1 MGDIIAREDDYLE
14 PYKIGKSLRKQWLTD
29 FDPLKTGSQQLFGL
43 ELPSSLVIQNA
54 WFAGRSE
61 PSLSQPNS
69 QRIRSF
75 TILFRIKSR

>member
-1 MGDIIAREDDYLE
+1 MGDIFVEPDDYLE
-14 PYKIGKSLRKQWLTD
+14 PIKRGKSLRKQWLAD
-29 FDPLKTGSQQLFGL
+29 LDPLKTGSQQLFGL

-54 WFAGRSE
+54 WFARRSE
-61 PSLSQPNS
+61 PSLSQPDS